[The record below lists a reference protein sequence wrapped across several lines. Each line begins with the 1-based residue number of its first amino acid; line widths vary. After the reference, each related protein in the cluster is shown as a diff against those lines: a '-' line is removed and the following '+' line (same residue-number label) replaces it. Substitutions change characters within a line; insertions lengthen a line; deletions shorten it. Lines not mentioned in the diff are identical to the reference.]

1 MEQKKKIAFVVA
13 IAGTAQAFLK
23 DHMSYLVKE
32 YDVHLVANF
41 KTEEKGE
48 YEAMG
53 ITCHDAPIQRAIK
66 LGADWKA

>member
-32 YDVHLVANF
+32 YDVHLV
-41 KTEEKGE
+41 GE
-48 YEAMG
+48 F
-53 ITCHDAPIQRAIK
+53 
-66 LGADWKA
+66 